1 MPGDP
6 AASEQVTRSMR
17 SSVPLRSTWR
27 ARYRIDSGDDQFTDW
42 TPIGEMLSVP
52 AGAVYLGAEFGGE
65 IISGGPWLGI
75 GGGPRT

>member
-17 SSVPLRSTWR
+17 SSVPMTAVWR
-27 ARYRIDSGDDQFTDW
+27 ARYSVGGVEQFTAW
-42 TPIGEMLSVP
+42 TPIGETLQVP
-52 AGAVYLGAEFGGE
+52 AGAVYLGAEFGSE
-65 IISGGPWLGI
+65 VIDGGPWLVL

>member
-17 SSVPLRSTWR
+17 SSLIMHTM
-27 ARYRIDSGDDQFTDW
+27 YRVSYAVNGAAGMSAW
-42 TPIGEMLSVP
+42 TPIGETAQVP
-52 AGAVYLGAEFGGE
+52 AGAVYVATELGNDVIA
-65 IISGGPWLGI
+65 GGPWYAP